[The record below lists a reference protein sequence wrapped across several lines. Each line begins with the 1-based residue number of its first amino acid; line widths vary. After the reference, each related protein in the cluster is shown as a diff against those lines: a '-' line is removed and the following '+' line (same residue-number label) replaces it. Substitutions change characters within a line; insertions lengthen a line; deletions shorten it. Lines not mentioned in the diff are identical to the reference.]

1 MMIEIIKVLNGE
13 PVMLVDEKEL
23 QVPSFVS
30 DPNRNLKRIRRLAEE
45 EDHRAEEEVQQ
56 IANTINMIAW
66 SVACAVFGA
75 IIRMISL

>member
-1 MMIEIIKVLNGE
+1 MIEIIKVLNGE

-45 EDHRAEEEVQQ
+45 EDHRAEEEQP

-66 SVACAVFGA
+66 SVACIMIGW
-75 IIRMISL
+75 IIALN

>member
-1 MMIEIIKVLNGE
+1 MIEIIKVLNGE

-45 EDHRAEEEVQQ
+45 EDHRAEEEVQP
-56 IANTINMIAW
+56 IVNMVNRIAW
-66 SVACAVFGA
+66 SVACVVLG
-75 IIRMISL
+75 